1 MLPLKKKI
9 DIHNDND
16 VPTVTV
22 YVYVPGLPMGTAC
35 TVNLYLIF
43 YIYNMKVCLYC
54 NSIDE
59 NFNVQ
64 VNGPNCTG
72 QGVCVCGG
80 GGGGWGRDSVSGEE
94 KKP

>member
-1 MLPLKKKI
+1 MIVTELPK
-9 DIHNDND
+9 
-16 VPTVTV
+16 
-22 YVYVPGLPMGTAC
+22 GTTC

-54 NSIDE
+54 NSINE

-80 GGGGWGRDSVSGEE
+80 GGGGWGRDSVSGE
-94 KKP
+94 KTHMMT

>member
-1 MLPLKKKI
+1 
-9 DIHNDND
+9 
-16 VPTVTV
+16 
-22 YVYVPGLPMGTAC
+22 MGTAC

-59 NFNVQ
+59 NFNVH

-72 QGVCVCGG
+72 QGVCVWW
-80 GGGGWGRDSVSGEE
+80 GWGWMGERQSIWRKNPMMTTNTE
-94 KKP
+94 LSNLQYAESSYTITIIH